1 MTDIKNCLFGEKS
14 TLKMK
19 IRTSTDLLDYISG
32 EWSWRRKELTA
43 LRSNIHSS
51 RAFAKNT
58 ALRSGIALLYAHW
71 EGFVKN
77 VATAYLELVSRQ
89 KLPYGS
95 LKDNFWAIAIKN
107 ELNSFEE
114 SKKASIH
121 NRIVYDIKSMDAVR
135 SSIPYENVIKT
146 NSNLKSDIFVEIMSA
161 IGLDYSYFESDFQML
176 DSVLLE
182 MRNKIAH
189 GDNAAISLDEVRFDE
204 IYDIII
210 KMMETFRAEVE
221 NAAVNKSYLRTN

>member
-1 MTDIKNCLFGEKS
+1 
-14 TLKMK
+14 MK
-19 IRTSTDLLDYISG
+19 IRASTDLLEYISE

-89 KLPYGS
+89 KLPYER
-95 LKDNFWAIAIKN
+95 LKNNFWAIAIKN

-121 NRIVYDIKSMDAVR
+121 NKIVCNIKAMGAVK

-146 NSNLKSDIFVEIMSA
+146 NSNLKSDIFVEIMSV
-161 IGLDYSYFESDFQML
+161 IGLEYSHFESDFQML

-189 GDNAAISLDEVRFDE
+189 GDNAVISLDEMRFDE
-204 IYDIII
+204 IYDVII
-210 KMMETFRAEVE
+210 KMMEMFRTEVE
-221 NAAVNKSYLRTN
+221 NAAIRKSYLRTN

>member
-1 MTDIKNCLFGEKS
+1 
-14 TLKMK
+14 MK
-19 IRTSTDLLDYISG
+19 IRASTDLLEYISE

-89 KLPYGS
+89 KLPYER
-95 LKDNFWAIAIKN
+95 LKNNFWAIAIKN

-121 NRIVYDIKSMDAVR
+121 NKIVCNIKAMGAVK

-146 NSNLKSDIFVEIMSA
+146 NSNLKSDIFVEIMSV
-161 IGLDYSYFESDFQML
+161 IGLEYSHFESDFQML

-189 GDNAAISLDEVRFDE
+189 GDDAVISLDEMRFDE
-204 IYDIII
+204 IYDVII
-210 KMMETFRAEVE
+210 KMMEMFRTEVE
-221 NAAVNKSYLRTN
+221 NAAIRKSYLRTN

>member
-1 MTDIKNCLFGEKS
+1 
-14 TLKMK
+14 MK
-19 IRTSTDLLDYISG
+19 IRASTDLLEYISK

-89 KLPYGS
+89 KLPYER
-95 LKDNFWAIAIKN
+95 LKNNFWAIAIKN

-121 NRIVYDIKSMDAVR
+121 NKIVCNIKAMGAVK

-146 NSNLKSDIFVEIMSA
+146 NSNLKSDIFVEIMSV
-161 IGLDYSYFESDFQML
+161 IGLEYSHFESDFQML

-189 GDNAAISLDEVRFDE
+189 GDNAVISLDEMRFDE
-204 IYDIII
+204 IYDVII
-210 KMMETFRAEVE
+210 KMMEMFRTEVE
-221 NAAVNKSYLRTN
+221 NAAIRKSYLRTN